1 MVAAAPRA
9 HANGKSP
16 VQNIFHMYFT
26 GLEAMGQAFDPFAKG
41 VARAQLEL
49 MGLMNRR
56 AQACMEIPSRLSQ
69 CRTPQDV
76 ASEQLRFW
84 RTAYEEH
91 AESMSRMTEA
101 MASFAVPSFGFALPG
116 DEAGSTH
123 DYITFPEPE
132 EQGRPRH
139 GGERRAA

>member
-16 VQNIFHMYFT
+16 VHSIFHMYFS
-26 GLEAMGQAFDPFAKG
+26 GLEAMAQAYDPFTKG

-69 CRTPQDV
+69 CRTPQDLV
-76 ASEQLRFW
+76 NEQLRFW
-84 RTAYEEH
+84 RTAYEEY
-91 AESMSRMTEA
+91 AESMGRMTEA
-101 MASFAVPSFGFALPG
+101 MASFAVPSFGSALPG
-116 DEAGSTH
+116 NEAGSAH
-123 DYITFPEPE
+123 DYLTFPEPTE
-132 EQGRPRH
+132 QVRPRQGRD
-139 GGERRAA
+139 RRAA

>member
-16 VQNIFHMYFT
+16 VHSIFQMYFS
-26 GLEAMGQAFDPFAKG
+26 GLEAMSQAYDPFTKG

-69 CRTPQDV
+69 CRTPQDLV
-76 ASEQLRFW
+76 NEQLRFW
-84 RTAYEEH
+84 RTAYEEY
-91 AESMSRMTEA
+91 AESMGRMTEA

-116 DEAGSTH
+116 DEAGSAH
-123 DYITFPEPE
+123 DYLTFPEPE
-132 EQGRPRH
+132 EEVRPRQGRD
-139 GGERRAA
+139 RRAA